1 MDPLVATAGTAVV
14 AAMATDA
21 WQQARAAVLELWR
34 RTHPERVPAIE
45 GELAEVREDVLAAR
59 NHQDAGA
66 EERLVENWRQRLER
80 LVRTDPDLAQELRRV
95 LNEELVPLLPADGH
109 ARSGSVTM
117 ELRSGDNSH
126 NHQANGDITIT
137 TVNRGL
143 WRRPS

>member
-1 MDPLVATAGTAVV
+1 MDPLVATAGAALV

-59 NHQDAGA
+59 THQDAGA

-80 LVRTDPDLAQELRRV
+80 LLRTDPALASDLQRLV
-95 LNEELVPLLPADGH
+95 NEELAPLLP
-109 ARSGSVTM
+109 SGALPRGSTTM
-117 ELRSGDNSH
+117 EIHSGDHCQNR
-126 NHQANGDITIT
+126 QVNGDITIT
-137 TVNRGL
+137 TVNR
-143 WRRPS
+143 